1 MNLTEFTSP
10 LPKLWLSIKANDIQA
25 NVSRQNVVIT
35 NSGVSTNSGTGTL
48 PITPANLV
56 NGVIG
61 STAPV
66 STTFTIQLPTA
77 AQLNTYLSSVSQEE
91 IPLNSRFS
99 FFVSSS
105 AGSVNILIGGGVS
118 TFNAATEISFGPD
131 TQKQL
136 IFVKTGLS
144 SWVVYF

>member
-1 MNLTEFTSP
+1 MNIQELSSA
-10 LPKLWLSIKANDIQA
+10 LPKPWLSINANSLSSND
-25 NVSRQNVVIT
+25 VVL
-35 NSGVSTNSGTGTL
+35 NSSVSTNSGTGTL

-77 AQLNTYLSSVSQEE
+77 AELNAYFLSLSSTVLA
-91 IPLNSRFS
+91 LNSRFS
-99 FFVSSS
+99 FYVSSS

-118 TFNAATEISFGPD
+118 TFNAATEIAFGPN

-136 IFVKTGLS
+136 IFVKTGAS
-144 SWVVYF
+144 TWVVYF